1 MRKMICIAMCLLML
15 AGMSMA
21 VSAQSAEIIT
31 EISFSNDSAVAEENL
46 SVSGYGDK
54 DSGYATSTVGGRL
67 YASVSGTD
75 LRKLEWSKGEYADV
89 GSQPVMT
96 GGTKNP
102 WGNGAYLEVRV
113 PTTGYENITFS
124 ASIGATKKGPRDY
137 KLQYS
142 TDGVSFTD
150 VTGQSFTI
158 TANKTMFE
166 AFDNVA
172 LPADAAD
179 ADMLYI
185 RITVASTMMVN
196 GTAGLIGST
205 GGETAINN
213 IVVSGTP
220 IAVSTTASST
230 TSTASTVAT
239 TAATASSAEAADDN
253 VTTTTAAATD
263 DATTQEQEAAVTTTT
278 SGVVVESVKTG
289 DSTNNALFALL
300 IALIAL
306 GGVTVTKRLK
316 A

>member
-1 MRKMICIAMCLLML
+1 MRKLFCLTLCLLLVTAMCT
-15 AGMSMA
+15 A
-21 VSAQSAEIIT
+21 VSAQEVETIT
-31 EISFSNDSAVAEENL
+31 AISFPNDTAVAEENL
-46 SVSGYGDK
+46 SISGFGDK
-54 DSGYATSTVGGRL
+54 ESGYATSTVGGRV

-75 LRKLEWSKGEYADV
+75 LRKLEWSKGEYANV

-113 PTTGYENITFS
+113 STTGYENITFS
-124 ASIGATKKGPRDY
+124 ASLGATNKGPRDY

-150 VTGQSFTI
+150 VAGQFFTV
-158 TANKTMFE
+158 TENKVMFE
-166 AFDNVA
+166 AFDGVA
-172 LPADAAD
+172 LPDDASN

-220 IAVSTTASST
+220 IAVSTTSSAAITASTAATTAAPSDED
-230 TSTASTVAT
+230 TSTASS
-239 TAATASSAEAADDN
+239 TAAAEE
-253 VTTTTAAATD
+253 VTTTTASD
-263 DATTQEQEAAVTTTT
+263 SVTQEQAESVTTTT
-278 SGVVVESVKTG
+278 TAFVSVKTG
-289 DSTNNALFALL
+289 EDTSAVWTALL
-300 IALIAL
+300 VLIITASGIL
-306 GGVTVTKRLK
+306 SLKRVK